1 MEKKLY
7 AEIIVDNTSS
17 NTDKLFTYSVPKEFN
32 EKIEIGMR
40 VLVPFGRGDKLLEG
54 VVLNIKTSINF
65 PASRLKSIKTLV
77 DESSTISKDML
88 ELSEWM
94 KEEYLCTHIEVLKTM
109 MPAGITNKSIKYV
122 KLNDFEDDF
131 DLSINQKKT
140 IDYLRKNGEVELD
153 RLKDFLNIK
162 TVTRDLNDLIEREII
177 HILEKVE
184 QGVNKKYIKYVLSNF
199 KSEDLEKVLEG
210 MSKAAHKQIDILKF
224 ISKNPEI
231 MLKDLMTQTNS
242 SLSTVRA
249 LEEKELVV
257 IEEREMDRLEF
268 DESIAEYKKIKLSE
282 KQKICV
288 DTVYEDYIG
297 GENKSYLLHGV
308 TGSGKTEVYLQ
319 LIEKMLE
326 LDKQAIALVP
336 EISLTPQT
344 VERFVGR
351 FGDNVAILHSRLSLG
366 ERYDE
371 WRKIKEG
378 RAQIAVGARSAI
390 FAPFSDLGVIIIDE
404 EHDSSYKSSMNPK
417 YDTIQ
422 VAQKRCEIEG
432 GILLLGSATP
442 SMETYYKATQGEIE
456 LLTLPDRANKK
467 ELPPMDV
474 VDMKEELQLGNKS
487 IFSKKLYEGIV
498 KNLENKEQ
506 TILFLNRRGFST
518 FVSCRACGYVAKC
531 DSCDIS
537 LTYHNS
543 SNNLRCHYCGLSKQ
557 VPKTCPECGSI
568 YFRHFGIGTQKVEE
582 IVRETF
588 PNARVSRMDVDTT
601 STKGSHERILTKF
614 KNGDV
619 DILIGTQMI
628 AKGLDFP
635 NVTLVGIIAADTS
648 LNLPDF
654 KSSERTFQL
663 LTQVGG
669 RTGRGEL
676 DGKVVLQT
684 YEPEH
689 YSIEMAKDHD
699 FIGFYEKEIGLREA
713 FGYPPFTN
721 IVNLVFSS
729 KDEQQAMGISDD
741 IFSKLTKVIS
751 KDIKDY
757 NLQNI
762 LGPNPS
768 LIYKVKDR
776 FRYQIIVKCAHGEL
790 EIIKKIIKKVCIID
804 RGKKFKDASINID
817 INPTSIL

>member
-1 MEKKLY
+1 MEEKLY
-7 AEIIVDNTSS
+7 AEVIVDNTSS
-17 NTDKLFTYSVPKEFN
+17 QTDQLYTYGIPEKLKAS
-32 EKIEIGMR
+32 IEIGMR
-40 VLVPFGRGDKLLEG
+40 VLIPFGGGNKLLEG
-54 VVLNIKTSINF
+54 VVLDMTKSINF
-65 PASRLKSIKTLV
+65 PVSRLKFIKSLV
-77 DESSTISKDML
+77 DDSSTISRDML

-109 MPAGITNKSIKYV
+109 MPSGIINKSEKYV
-122 KLNDFEDDF
+122 KLNDIQDEY
-131 DLSINQKKT
+131 DLTLRQEKT
-140 IDYLRKNGEVELD
+140 IEYLNKNGDVELE
-153 RLKDFLNIK
+153 RLKNFLDVK
-162 TVTRDLNDLIEREII
+162 TITKDLNDLIERKII
-177 HILEKVE
+177 SIEYQVE
-184 QGVNKKYIKYVLSNF
+184 QGLNKKYIKYVSSNF
-199 KSEDLEKVLEG
+199 KSEDLDKVLETV
-210 MSKAAHKQIDILKF
+210 SKGAPKQREILNF
-224 ISKNPEI
+224 ISKNPAI

-257 IEEREMDRLEF
+257 IDEREMDRLEF

-417 YDTIQ
+417 YDTIA

-432 GILLLGSATP
+432 GVLLLGSATP
-442 SMETYYKATQGEIE
+442 SMETYYQATKGDIE
-456 LLTLPDRANKK
+456 LLTLPDRANQK

-474 VDMKEELQLGNKS
+474 VDMKEELQIGNKS
-487 IFSKKLYEGIV
+487 IFSRKLYEGIIRNL
-498 KNLENKEQ
+498 KNKQQ

-582 IVRETF
+582 IVKETF
-588 PNARVSRMDVDTT
+588 PSARVSRMDVDTT

-614 KNGDV
+614 KKGDI

-676 DGKVVLQT
+676 DGTVVLQT

-689 YSIEMAKDHD
+689 YSIEMAKDHN
-699 FIGFYEKEIGLREA
+699 FRGFYEKEIGLRKA

-721 IVNLVFSS
+721 IINLVFSS

-741 IFSKLTKVIS
+741 IFLKLTKIMS

-757 NLQNI
+757 DLQNI

-776 FRYQIIVKCAHGEL
+776 FRYQIIVKCAHEEL

-804 RGKKFKDASINID
+804 RGKKFKDAKINID

>member
-1 MEKKLY
+1 MEKNLY

-17 NTDKLFTYSVPKEFN
+17 NTDKLFTYSVPEMFMK
-32 EKIEIGMR
+32 KVEIGMR

-54 VVLNIKTSINF
+54 VVLNLKTSISF
-65 PASRLKSIKTLV
+65 PASRLKKIQNLV
-77 DESSTISKDML
+77 DESSTISRDML
-88 ELSEWM
+88 KLSEWM

-109 MPAGITNKSIKYV
+109 MPTGITNKSIKYV
-122 KLNDFEDDF
+122 KLNDLEDESG
-131 DLSINQKKT
+131 LTLTQEKT
-140 IDYLRKNGEVELD
+140 ISYLRTNGEIELD
-153 RLKDFLNIK
+153 RLKDFLGVKSIVK
-162 TVTRDLNDLIEREII
+162 DLNDLIERSII
-177 HILEKVE
+177 SVIDKVE
-184 QGVNKKYIKYVLSNF
+184 QGVNKKYIKYVSSNF
-199 KSEDLEKVLEG
+199 MVDDLDEILRD
-210 MSKAAHKQIDILKF
+210 MSKSAHKQIEILIF
-224 ISKNPEI
+224 ISKSPEI
-231 MLKDLMTQTNS
+231 KLKDLLTHTNS
-242 SLSTVRA
+242 TLTTVRA
-249 LEEKELVV
+249 LEEKGLVV
-257 IEEREMDRLEF
+257 IEEREVDRLEF

-288 DTVYEDYIG
+288 DTIYEDYIG
-297 GENKSYLLHGV
+297 GINKSYLLHGV

-326 LDKQAIALVP
+326 LDKQAIVLVP

-390 FAPFSDLGVIIIDE
+390 FAPFSDLGIVIIDE
-404 EHDSSYKSSMNPK
+404 EHETSYKSSMNPK
-417 YDTIQ
+417 YDTIS
-422 VAQKRCEIEG
+422 VAEKRCEIEG
-432 GILLLGSATP
+432 GVLLLGSATP
-442 SMETYYKATQGEIE
+442 SIETYYRAKQGEIE

-467 ELPPMDV
+467 EMPPMDV
-474 VDMKEELQLGNKS
+474 VDMKEELQNGNKT
-487 IFSKKLYEGIV
+487 IFSKKLYDGIK

-518 FVSCRACGYVAKC
+518 FVSCRECGYVAKC

-537 LTYHNS
+537 LTFHNS
-543 SNNLRCHYCGLSKQ
+543 SNNLRCHYCGLSKK
-557 VPKTCPECGSI
+557 VPEVCPECGSK
-568 YFRHFGIGTQKVEE
+568 YFRHFGIGTQRVEE
-582 IVRETF
+582 LVKAAF

-676 DGKVVLQT
+676 DGRVVLQT

-699 FIGFYEKEIGLREA
+699 YIGFYEKEIGLRRA

-721 IVNLVFSS
+721 IINLVFSS
-729 KDEQQAMGISDD
+729 KDERQVVDISED
-741 IFSKLTKVIS
+741 IFSKLIKMLA
-751 KDIKDY
+751 KDISSYDAK
-757 NLQNI
+757 NV

-768 LIYKVKDR
+768 LIYRVKDR
-776 FRYQIIVKCAHGEL
+776 FRYQIIVKCDDDEL
-790 EIIKKIIKKVCIID
+790 EKVKKIIKKICIID
-804 RGKKFKDASINID
+804 RGKKYKDANINID

>member
-1 MEKKLY
+1 MENKLY

-17 NTDKLFTYSVPKEFN
+17 NTDKLFTYSVPKELN
-32 EKIEIGMR
+32 EQIEVGMR

-54 VVLNIKTSINF
+54 VVLNIKASINF
-65 PASRLKSIKTLV
+65 PASRLKNIKTLV

-88 ELSEWM
+88 RLSEWM

-122 KLNDFEDDF
+122 KLNDFKDDF

-162 TVTRDLNDLIEREII
+162 TVTKYLNDLIELEII
-177 HILEKVE
+177 YILEKVE

-199 KSEDLEKVLEG
+199 KSENLDKVLDG
-210 MSKAAHKQIDILKF
+210 MSKAAHKQIEILKF

-268 DESIAEYKKIKLSE
+268 DENIAEYKRIELSE

-288 DTVYEDYIG
+288 DTIYEDYIG

-417 YDTIQ
+417 YDTIA

-442 SMETYYKATQGEIE
+442 SMETYYKATKGELE

-487 IFSKKLYEGIV
+487 IFSKKLYEGII

-582 IVRETF
+582 IVKETF

-601 STKGSHERILTKF
+601 STKGSHERILSKF

-676 DGKVVLQT
+676 NGTVVLQT

-689 YSIEMAKDHD
+689 YSIEMAKNHN

-721 IVNLVFSS
+721 IINLVFSS
-729 KDEQQAMGISDD
+729 KDEKQAMDISDD
-741 IFSKLTKVIS
+741 IFSKLIKAIS
-751 KDIKDY
+751 KDFKDY
-757 NLQNI
+757 DLQNI

-776 FRYQIIVKCAHGEL
+776 FRYQIIVKCAHNEL
-790 EIIKKIIKKVCIID
+790 EIIKKIVKKVCIID